1 MEALLREVA
10 AETGEDSLPAAG
22 AAGLGA
28 DADGWGEGGGLIL
41 HVRVGIHVRFGESVC
56 VVGSH
61 PDLGAWDIGAALAA
75 GTSLEWTDGDVW
87 EGELLL
93 PVTAPAT
100 GSEDGDGDEGQ
111 AVYFKFVVH
120 KDGEPR
126 AWEEGEDRVIPASE
140 CTGEALISCDFGDM
154 SALVTEFVPEHEAVA
169 QDAMAKLEQA
179 RNDMKDALRQDEA
192 EELAEAESSGDD
204 EKDGGDS
211 DDDGDGDGDDHD
223 KWSTYRPKK
232 AVRGDGRTSVEP
244 IGEELLDVLQGPDT
258 KRDADKER
266 HARTQEGKRLREETH
281 HELHELAHVSD
292 GIAAVAG
299 AIQGAANDLAVVD
312 PLASHS
318 FRDGSVEDLVRP
330 AIVGCARA
338 LSRLML
344 TNVQY
349 TMSVAR
355 AVTAVGARRKAAS
368 RSVIR
373 ALAVTSA

>member
-154 SALVTEFVPEHEAVA
+154 SALVTEFVPEHEA
-169 QDAMAKLEQA
+169 
-179 RNDMKDALRQDEA
+179 
-192 EELAEAESSGDD
+192 
-204 EKDGGDS
+204 
-211 DDDGDGDGDDHD
+211 
-223 KWSTYRPKK
+223 
-232 AVRGDGRTSVEP
+232 P